1 MSGTFLNDL
10 VEKKPP
16 QERKKK
22 LSFSIRKV
30 MGAVGDQ
37 GTRKHEL
44 MNKLR
49 IFGETFAQESSIL
62 ENSSRPAQTSAQ
74 ETQTLL
80 IYRWR

>member
-30 MGAVGDQ
+30 MVGDQ